1 MAPAFAQGIDGP
13 LRRRE
18 LYYFALFRCLEA
30 ALLALW
36 VFSPY
41 APTPNPVNLETLQI
55 LSAAYLFSA
64 AALLVWDRLGP
75 QPGQLIVGLGIDMA
89 VFAVLAWLLQS
100 GFQSAALMMLVNMA
114 AAGLLL
120 SQRRSS
126 VLTLA
131 AIGLLFG
138 HYLMARLRGEA
149 DADVVE
155 TFMFA
160 ASYAATVLF
169 CQMLASQAQLSQAL
183 ADTRGLQLAEMAQ
196 MNEQIIKCMRSGVI
210 LLDRHHRVLLSNEAA
225 GQLSRQ
231 SLLRGQALRE
241 FSAELDKRLVHWRKH
256 PEQRPESL
264 SLYEGGPVVIPR
276 FVSVTL
282 NDLNYLVF
290 LEDSRIFSGRA
301 DELQLANLGRLSA
314 SIAHEIRNPLA
325 AISYAQQLLAESGSV
340 NESDRRMLDIIGS
353 QSKRLNGIIEN
364 ILGLARRQTAS
375 PQTLEIGSFLA
386 HLIDEHLSTHPD
398 DRPLLHLQPA
408 TEPVYAL
415 FDRSHLHQIVTV
427 LLTNALVYGHAPHV
441 PAEIRIGVR
450 MDGRNPIIDISDRG
464 PGIAPQQLEH
474 LFTPFHT
481 TSEHGTG
488 LGLYIAKQ
496 LADANQAQ
504 LRYEA
509 VLGGGSRFSLR
520 LSDGQALLSEQL

>member
-1 MAPAFAQGIDGP
+1 MAPAFAQATDGP

-18 LYYFALFRCLEA
+18 IYYFALFRCLEA

-41 APTPNPVNLETLQI
+41 APTPNPVNLESLQV
-55 LSAAYLFSA
+55 LSGAYLFSA
-64 AALLVWDRLGP
+64 ALLLVWDRLGA
-75 QPGQLIVGLGIDMA
+75 QPGWLLTGLGVDMA

-100 GFQSAALMMLVNMA
+100 GFQSVALLMLVNMA

-126 VLTLA
+126 VLTLLG
-131 AIGLLFG
+131 IGLLFG
-138 HYLMARLRGEA
+138 HYLMARLRGED
-149 DADVVE
+149 DADVAQIL
-155 TFMFA
+155 MFA

-183 ADTRGLQLAEMAQ
+183 AETRGLQLAEMTQ

-225 GQLSRQ
+225 GQLSQQ

-241 FSAELDKRLVHWRKH
+241 YSEELDNRLVHWRKQ
-256 PEQRPESL
+256 PEQRPEAL

-282 NDLNYLVF
+282 NELNYLVF

-325 AISYAQQLLAESGSV
+325 AISYAQQLLAESGTI
-340 NESDRRMLDIIGS
+340 NESDRRMLDIIGN

-364 ILGLARRQTAS
+364 ILALARRQTAS
-375 PQTLEIGSFLA
+375 PQNLEIGGFLG
-386 HLIDEHLSTHPD
+386 HLLDEHLSTHPD
-398 DRPLLHLQPA
+398 DRGLLHLDAMPQ
-408 TEPVYAL
+408 PVYAL

-441 PAEIRIGVR
+441 PAEVRIGVR
-450 MDGRNPIIDISDRG
+450 MEGRNPVIDISDRG
-464 PGIAPQQLEH
+464 PGIPPGQRDQ

-504 LRYEA
+504 LRYEP

-520 LSDGQALLSEQL
+520 LSDGQTLLSNQL

>member
-1 MAPAFAQGIDGP
+1 MAPAFALGTDGP

-36 VFSPY
+36 VFSPFT
-41 APTPNPVNLETLQI
+41 PTPNPVNLETLQV
-55 LSAAYLFSA
+55 LSGAYLFSA
-64 AALLVWDRLGP
+64 ALLLVWDRLSP
-75 QPGQLIVGLGIDMA
+75 HPGQLMAGLGVDMA
-89 VFAVLAWLLQS
+89 VFALLAWLLQS
-100 GFQSAALMMLVNMA
+100 GFESVALLMLVNMA

-126 VLTLA
+126 VLTLM
-131 AIGLLFG
+131 AIGLLFA
-138 HYLMARLRGEA
+138 HYLVARLRGDA
-149 DADVVE
+149 DADVVQ
-155 TFMFA
+155 TLMLA

-169 CQMLASQAQLSQAL
+169 CQMLASQVQASQAL

-210 LLDRHHRVLLSNEAA
+210 LLDRHHRVLLGNEAA

-231 SLLRGQALRE
+231 SLQRGQALRE
-241 FSAELDKRLVHWRKH
+241 YSEDLDKRLVQWRKH
-256 PEQRPESL
+256 PEQRPEAL
-264 SLYEGGPVVIPR
+264 SLYDGGPVVIPR

-325 AISYAQQLLAESGSV
+325 AISYAQQLLVESGAG
-340 NESDRRMLDIIGS
+340 NESDRRMLEIIGS

-364 ILGLARRQTAS
+364 ILALARRQTAS
-375 PQTLEIGSFLA
+375 PQTLEIGGFLEK
-386 HLIDEHLSTHPD
+386 LLEEHLSTHPD
-398 DRPLLHLQPA
+398 DRALIHLQPIPA
-408 TEPVYAL
+408 PVYAL

-450 MDGRNPIIDISDRG
+450 MEGRSPVIDISDRG
-464 PGIAPQQLEH
+464 PGIPPNQREQ

-481 TSEHGTG
+481 TSDHGTG

-520 LSDGQALLSEQL
+520 LSDGQTLLSEQL